1 MHYLFCPSFIVYITI
16 FHLSIYTHIY
26 LLILLFIFPSY
37 KIVRLVI
44 QYLSEEMPFW
54 YEAM

>member
-1 MHYLFCPSFIVYITI
+1 MHYLFCPFIVYITI

-26 LLILLFIFPSY
+26 LFILLFIFPSY